1 MTAVGQALAEDVA
14 VLLERGLTIG
24 HAHRDYCGMGLRC
37 AGGNY
42 IYDEVH
48 DGEIIAEADLF
59 GSRRPISPRRQ
70 VFDDRERFV
79 HWLARQSDATLHP
92 WPDAN
97 QPLTVARLKDV
108 VDRCLR
114 FPRRW
119 DGVTRG

>member
-1 MTAVGQALAEDVA
+1 MIEVGQALAEHVA

-24 HAHRDYCGMGLRC
+24 NAHRDYCGMGLRC
-37 AGGNY
+37 VGGKF

-59 GSRRPISPRRQ
+59 GSRQPVSPRRR
-70 VFDDRERFV
+70 VFGDRERFV
-79 HWLARQSDATLHP
+79 AWLAGQSDATLHP

-97 QPLTVARLKDV
+97 QPLTIARLKDV
-108 VDRCLR
+108 VARCMR